1 MGYSHNTGHEG
12 KKSEDCF
19 SFLPAREFSIRIEN
33 AGADRFVMRIS
44 RINENFNL
52 KFGKFFTV
60 CFVLFCFRFF
70 FREPNIG

>member
-1 MGYSHNTGHEG
+1 MSACDDFLKFWKTKQNMGYSHNTGQEG

-33 AGADRFVMRIS
+33 AGADCFVMRIL

-52 KFGKFFTV
+52 K
-60 CFVLFCFRFF
+60 
-70 FREPNIG
+70 IS